1 MDFVPKRRIG
11 MLIGS
16 LLLLVLLAVSLL
28 GLVILGSRQISLAIV
43 AWVAMPLV
51 CVPLA
56 LLVLYRLYA
65 LWTVRYRLDREGFY
79 LTWGLATEQAP
90 ISAIERII
98 PGDKLGAK
106 LNPGF
111 GFWWPGC
118 VAGRRRVAD
127 LGPVEFFST
136 SGPEGMVVVDLGQRA
151 LAISPGDLEAFQQT
165 FVDATRMG
173 SLQPI
178 PAISR
183 RPDSA
188 LTRLWADRAA
198 RLLVPI
204 GLLVWLALLGY
215 LGFMAPRLPA
225 EVPFGF
231 DALGQPLAYVPPGRL
246 LLLPMIGGISWLAD
260 IFLGAW
266 LFRRK
271 DERRLAYL
279 AWAMPLIQGGI
290 LWMATLQMLTYS

>member
-1 MDFVPKRRIG
+1 MDFVPQRRIG
-11 MLIGS
+11 ILIGS
-16 LLLLVLLAVSLL
+16 ILLLVLVAISIL
-28 GLVILGSRQISLAIV
+28 GLVILGSQQISLAIV
-43 AWVAMPLV
+43 IWVAMPLV

-56 LLVLYRLYA
+56 LLVIYRLYA
-65 LWTVRYRLDREGFY
+65 LATVRYRLDREGFY
-79 LTWGLATEQAP
+79 LVWGLANEQAP
-90 ISAIERII
+90 ISAVERII
-98 PGDKLGAK
+98 PGTQLGAK

-111 GFWWPGC
+111 GLWWPGC

-127 LGPVEFFST
+127 VGPVEFFST
-136 SGPEGMVVVDLGQRA
+136 AGPDKMVVVDFGDRA

-165 FVDATRMG
+165 FLDATRMG
-173 SLQPI
+173 SLEPI

-183 RPDSA
+183 RPDLA
-188 LTRLWADRAA
+188 LTRLWGDRAA
-198 RLLVPI
+198 RLLVPL
-204 GLLVWLALLGY
+204 GMLVWLALLGY

-266 LFRRK
+266 LFRRMA
-271 DERRLAYL
+271 ERRLAYIV
-279 AWAMPLIQGGI
+279 WAMPMLQGGI
-290 LWMATLQMLTYS
+290 LWMATIQMLTFP

>member
-1 MDFVPKRRIG
+1 MDFVPRRRIG
-11 MLIGS
+11 ILIGS
-16 LLLLVLLAVSLL
+16 VLLLVLVAISIL
-28 GLVILGSRQISLAIV
+28 GLIILGRQQISLAVVI
-43 AWVAMPLV
+43 WIAMPLV

-65 LWTVRYRLDREGFY
+65 LVTVRYRLDREGFY
-79 LTWGLATEQAP
+79 MVWGLAQEQAP

-98 PGDKLGAK
+98 PGSKLGAK

-118 VAGRRRVAD
+118 VAGRRRVAGV
-127 LGPVEFFST
+127 GPVEFFST
-136 SGPEGMVVVDLGQRA
+136 AGPENMVVVDFGDRA
-151 LAISPGDLEAFQQT
+151 LAISPDDLDAFKQMFQ
-165 FVDATRMG
+165 DATRMG
-173 SLQPI
+173 SLEPI
-178 PAISR
+178 PTISR
-183 RPDSA
+183 RPDIA
-188 LTRLWADRAA
+188 LTRIWGDRAA
-198 RLLVPI
+198 RILVPL

-231 DALGQPLAYVPPGRL
+231 NPLGEPLAYVPPGRL

-266 LFRRK
+266 LFRRQN
-271 DERRLAYL
+271 ERRLAYL
-279 AWAMPLIQGGI
+279 VWAMPMLQGGI
-290 LWMATLQMLTYS
+290 LWLATIQMLTF